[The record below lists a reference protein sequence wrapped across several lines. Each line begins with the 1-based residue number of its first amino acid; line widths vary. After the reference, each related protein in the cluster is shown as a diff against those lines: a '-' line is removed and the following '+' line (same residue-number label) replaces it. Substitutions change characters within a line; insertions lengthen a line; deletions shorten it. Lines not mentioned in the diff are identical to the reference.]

1 MEIDTPRNV
10 DCLFIFISNMSY
22 QPPQWCIKTDVL
34 DDLVRAFCNNFART
48 EKPLEIEEIIEFYPE
63 YIGKEKLVSS
73 LQKDV
78 IREIHPDR
86 IWWRYD
92 QMKKEGIKQEDMGK
106 RINEKISSSPK
117 IVDLLHKDTT
127 WEELVS
133 SSQQS
138 RVERELERKSQII
151 LKVQKVCTT
160 DMISK
165 YEEQYTWL
173 VVLECKTKWDMWKE
187 KNEDD
192 IQIWGLVIW
201 LIVVVVLLFK
211 FIGFLFKSL
220 IKKITKIVK
229 DVWKDDK

>member
-1 MEIDTPRNV
+1 
-10 DCLFIFISNMSY
+10 
-22 QPPQWCIKTDVL
+22 
-34 DDLVRAFCNNFART
+34 
-48 EKPLEIEEIIEFYPE
+48 
-63 YIGKEKLVSS
+63 
-73 LQKDV
+73 
-78 IREIHPDR
+78 
-86 IWWRYD
+86 
-92 QMKKEGIKQEDMGK
+92 
-106 RINEKISSSPK
+106 
-117 IVDLLHKDTT
+117 
-127 WEELVS
+127 
-133 SSQQS
+133 
-138 RVERELERKSQII
+138 
-151 LKVQKVCTT
+151 VQKVCTT